1 MSAAMLF
8 LQLPDPHGPGV
19 GDALNT
25 LAWIAIVVAVLG
37 LVFVEFV
44 WKDRLARTTYRWVL
58 LFGLLVLP
66 MFALLGASGS
76 MFEEMK
82 AVQSCNSCH
91 VMEPFVDDMHD
102 RESASLAARHFAT
115 GAIPTKQC
123 YACHTGYGIF
133 GTVEAKRDGFR
144 HWLLYVTRTW
154 EEPITFKGSYPNSNC
169 LDCHAPSP
177 AFQAVQSHRSLADE
191 LRADEMAC
199 FTCHALPHPPR
210 PERAA
215 AGWPEE
221 G

>member
-1 MSAAMLF
+1 MSAALLL

-82 AVQSCNSCH
+82 AVESCNSCH
-91 VMEPFVDDMHD
+91 VMEPFVDDMQD
-102 RESASLAARHFAT
+102 PQSATLAARHFGT

-177 AFQAVQSHRSLADE
+177 DFQAVQSHQSLSDE
-191 LRADEMAC
+191 LRADQMAC
-199 FTCHALPHPPR
+199 FTCHALPHPSR
-210 PERAA
+210 PERT
-215 AGWPEE
+215 AGVWPE
-221 G
+221 GG